1 MLLLAQGPPIRTL
14 LSLPP
19 GLVLGSPPFP
29 SLTSKEQTEKSQRF
43 MQNPHTSPMVLSA
56 HMTIDPRSLN
66 FGLGNLVLGW
76 KSSLLTRFFRESLE
90 MRDGVSSWNGFK
102 AIWTR

>member
-1 MLLLAQGPPIRTL
+1 
-14 LSLPP
+14 
-19 GLVLGSPPFP
+19 
-29 SLTSKEQTEKSQRF
+29 
-43 MQNPHTSPMVLSA
+43 MVLSA
-56 HMTIDPRSLN
+56 HLTIDPRNLN

-76 KSSLLTRFFRESLE
+76 KSSLLTRFFTESLE

>member
-1 MLLLAQGPPIRTL
+1 
-14 LSLPP
+14 
-19 GLVLGSPPFP
+19 
-29 SLTSKEQTEKSQRF
+29 
-43 MQNPHTSPMVLSA
+43 MVLSA